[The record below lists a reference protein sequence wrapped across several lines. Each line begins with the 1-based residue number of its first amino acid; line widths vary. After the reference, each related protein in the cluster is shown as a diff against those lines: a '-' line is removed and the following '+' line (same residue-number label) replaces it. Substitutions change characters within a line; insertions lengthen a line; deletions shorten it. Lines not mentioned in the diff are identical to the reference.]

1 MLYLLLKSSKHCSCW
16 ISCWQYCQTSSSW
29 CLLSSSRVPESLGGL
44 LKYCSEWPLGP
55 KFERI
60 KVFFKIQTSKGQ
72 GHTGDLQWLLGTILP
87 PATGKHWPCFFC
99 FPCFESLH
107 RTSNAVK
114 KRTALSPGLQE
125 KEKWLPCWNDISHIC
140 VALLQCKP
148 SVLISSSYH
157 TSLYKIGALDLKQQ
171 R

>member
-1 MLYLLLKSSKHCSCW
+1 MLYLLLKSSKQCSCW

-87 PATGKHWPCFFC
+87 PVKGKLWPCLFC

-114 KRTALSPGLQE
+114 RGLLCYLDSKKRKNGCLAEITFLTSVWPPFCSASP
-125 KEKWLPCWNDISHIC
+125 
-140 VALLQCKP
+140 V
-148 SVLISSSYH
+148 
-157 TSLYKIGALDLKQQ
+157 
-171 R
+171 